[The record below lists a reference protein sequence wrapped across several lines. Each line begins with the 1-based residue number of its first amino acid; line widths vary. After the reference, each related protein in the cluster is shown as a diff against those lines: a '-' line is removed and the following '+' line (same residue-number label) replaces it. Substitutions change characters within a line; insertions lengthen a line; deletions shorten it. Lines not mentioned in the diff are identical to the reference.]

1 MLAPD
6 EASTRNDYH
15 VDNVCTVCKLMH
27 CHPRARGRLAMC
39 TGNERE
45 HNYRKYGTVKA
56 RPYGARPGLQG
67 NSEEERTLLAEL
79 GTGARGRWRG
89 GRWMVDQFPGA
100 CFSVDYLC
108 IAREKGAKKSIFKY
122 HGSKITVIIIY

>member
-1 MLAPD
+1 MVFRFPYNN
-6 EASTRNDYH
+6 SG
-15 VDNVCTVCKLMH
+15 NVMSHACH

-67 NSEEERTLLAEL
+67 NSEEERTLLTEL

-89 GRWMVDQFPGA
+89 GVGW
-100 CFSVDYLC
+100 
-108 IAREKGAKKSIFKY
+108 
-122 HGSKITVIIIY
+122 